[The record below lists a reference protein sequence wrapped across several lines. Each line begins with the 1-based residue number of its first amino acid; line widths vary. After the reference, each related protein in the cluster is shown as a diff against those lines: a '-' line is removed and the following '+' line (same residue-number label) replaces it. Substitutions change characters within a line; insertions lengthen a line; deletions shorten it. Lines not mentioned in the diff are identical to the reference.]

1 MRKFSQQQLMQFLYG
16 EASPILQMAI
26 DKALQSDAELQKEI
40 KLLRRTQKQLDE
52 LKKKPLSPSKKVI
65 DAIMEYAKQTSPKKK
80 DN

>member
-16 EASPILQMAI
+16 EASPILKMAI
-26 DKALQSDAELQKEI
+26 DKALLSDNELQKEV
-40 KLLRRTQKQLDE
+40 KLLKRTQKQVDD
-52 LKKKPLSPSKKVI
+52 LKEKPLNPSKKVI

>member
-16 EASPILQMAI
+16 EASPILKMAI
-26 DKALQSDAELQKEI
+26 DKALLSDNELQKEI
-40 KLLRRTQKQLDE
+40 KLLRRTQKQLDD
-52 LKKKPLSPSKKVI
+52 LKKKPLNPSKKVI

>member
-26 DKALQSDAELQKEI
+26 DKALQNDTELQKEI
-40 KLLRRTQKQLDE
+40 KLLKRTQKQLDE

>member
-16 EASPILQMAI
+16 EASPILQRAI
-26 DKALQSDAELQKEI
+26 DRALQSDTELQKEI

>member
-26 DKALQSDAELQKEI
+26 DKALQNDSELQKEI

-52 LKKKPLSPSKKVI
+52 LKKKPLNPSKKVI
-65 DAIMEYAKQTSPKKK
+65 DAIMEYAKQTAPSKKE
-80 DN
+80 N

>member
-16 EASPILQMAI
+16 EASPILKMAI
-26 DKALQSDAELQKEI
+26 DKALLSDNELQKEI
-40 KLLRRTQKQLDE
+40 KLLKRTQKQVDD
-52 LKKKPLSPSKKVI
+52 LKKKPLNPSKKVI

>member
-16 EASPILQMAI
+16 EASPILKMAI
-26 DKALQSDAELQKEI
+26 DKALLSDNELQKEI
-40 KLLRRTQKQLDE
+40 KLLRRTQKQLDD
-52 LKKKPLSPSKKVI
+52 LKKKPLNPSKKII